1 MDWTIFGT
9 ALAAVAVLFL
19 WSEYRLRKMPSTR
32 EEFSR
37 YRSAVYLLVAGVF
50 LIAGAAGVAALNSG
64 LLRLITVTY
73 LTGGM
78 LMLGCVFLLMVLV
91 RVVLEGRGRL
101 KKTEA
106 TL

>member
-19 WSEYRLRKMPSTR
+19 WSEYRLRQIPKTR

-37 YRSAVYLLVAGVF
+37 YRSAVYLLVGGVF
-50 LIAGAAGVAALNSG
+50 LIAGATGVAALNSG
-64 LLRLITVTY
+64 LLRLLMVTY
-73 LTGGM
+73 LTGGL
-78 LMLGCVFLLMVLV
+78 LMLGCVFLLVVLV

>member
-19 WSEYRLRKMPSTR
+19 WSEYRLQNIPKAR

-50 LIAGAAGVAALNSG
+50 LIVGAAGVAALNSG
-64 LLRLITVTY
+64 LLRLLTVTY
-73 LTGGM
+73 LMGGQ
-78 LMLGCVFLLMVLV
+78 LLLGCVFLLAVLV
-91 RVVLEGRGRL
+91 RVALESRERF
-101 KKTEA
+101 KKTQA

>member
-19 WSEYRLRKMPSTR
+19 WSEYRLRNIPKTR
-32 EEFSR
+32 EEFFR
-37 YRSAVYLLVAGVF
+37 YRSAVYLLVGGVF

-78 LMLGCVFLLMVLV
+78 LLLGCVFLLVVLV
-91 RVVLEGRGRL
+91 RVVLEGRERF

>member
-32 EEFSR
+32 KEFSR

-64 LLRLITVTY
+64 LLRLLTVTY

-78 LMLGCVFLLMVLV
+78 LMLGCVFLLVVLV
-91 RVVLEGRGRL
+91 RVVLEGRGRF

>member
-19 WSEYRLRKMPSTR
+19 WSEYRLRQIPKTR

-37 YRSAVYLLVAGVF
+37 YRSAVYLLVGGVF
-50 LIAGAAGVAALNSG
+50 LIAGATGVAALNSG
-64 LLRLITVTY
+64 LLRLLTVTY
-73 LTGGM
+73 LTGGL
-78 LMLGCVFLLMVLV
+78 LMLGCVFLLVVLV

>member
-9 ALAAVAVLFL
+9 ALAAIAVLFL

-37 YRSAVYLLVAGVF
+37 YRSAVYLLVGGVF
-50 LIAGAAGVAALNSG
+50 LIAGATGVAALNSG
-64 LLRLITVTY
+64 LLRLLTVTY
-73 LTGGM
+73 LTGGL
-78 LMLGCVFLLMVLV
+78 LMLGCVFLLVVLV

>member
-50 LIAGAAGVAALNSG
+50 LIAGAAGVAALKSG
-64 LLRLITVTY
+64 LLRLLTVMY

-78 LMLGCVFLLMVLV
+78 LMLGCVFLLVVLV
-91 RVVLEGRGRL
+91 RVVLESRGRF
-101 KKTEA
+101 KKTET